1 MDYLFEIFTEEIP
14 ATLLNRAVKDMKAIT
29 ERKIQDFNIK
39 FKKIETFGTPRRL
52 TLFIWGL
59 DEREKDI
66 EKEIK
71 GPPASI
77 AFDKDGNPTKVLS
90 KFLSSNGLA
99 ENDIVKKDTA
109 KGTYVFAVKRI
120 KGKRAKEVVKEIS
133 LFLLQHL
140 SFPNSMYWDNP
151 GVKFIRPIRGMIS
164 LLGNE
169 VVKLSYAGVES
180 GRTTYGLRIDKPRMI
195 EIDSPTDY
203 LKKIREQYVILSFDE
218 RKKMV
223 ERNMKIEAS
232 KVNGYPSTTLSHLE
246 EVVNLTEYPTPFLAR
261 IDKEALNI
269 PDCITES
276 IIEGH
281 LKSIV
286 VRGDKGKL
294 LPYFIGVRNGL
305 SDFVE
310 VVKSGY
316 EKVVKARV
324 LDGKFFFEE
333 DKRNKLDDFVEK
345 LKGVVFIKDLGTL
358 YDKTLR
364 LVALSEV
371 ALNTLSLSADE
382 AENLK
387 RAAFLS
393 KADLVSNVVKEFP
406 NLQGKMGSIYAEIQ
420 GESKDVSTAI
430 YEQYL
435 PTPGGDLFPKTKTG
449 ALLSLIDKIDTLVG
463 ALGIGVKVSGSKDPF
478 GLRRVGNGIAQILF
492 SMDIPS
498 FPLSVLINSSIEI
511 YRKQG
516 FKIDP
521 TPGDVELFLKE
532 RAKSLLKE
540 LSFRYD
546 VINAVVS
553 LPVDFMPTYPRRAK
567 VLEKHLDEDTLLY
580 IVLSNKRV
588 KNILGKYQGQKSSV
602 DPSLFFERDEEAL
615 YNAVETVQ
623 NKVSEELKQMNY
635 EEVMNLF
642 YALYPVISQFFDNV
656 LVMDKKDEIRNNRF
670 ALLSEL
676 KSLFD
681 AFADFSEIALEK
693 KGS

>member
-14 ATLLNRAVKDMKAIT
+14 AMLLNKAVQDMKAIT
-29 ERKIQDFNIK
+29 ERKIQDFNIE

-52 TLFIWGL
+52 VLFIWGL
-59 DEREKDI
+59 GDREQDI
-66 EKEIK
+66 VKEIK

-77 AFDKDGNPTKVLS
+77 AFDEEGNPTKVLD
-90 KFLSSNGLA
+90 KFLSSNGLT
-99 ENDIVKKDTA
+99 EKDIVKKDTA
-109 KGTYVFAVKRI
+109 KGTYLFATKRI
-120 KGKRAKEVVKEIS
+120 EGKEAEEVVKEIS

-140 SFPNSMYWDNP
+140 SFPNPMYWDSP
-151 GVKFIRPIRGMIS
+151 DVKFIRPIRGIIS
-164 LLGNE
+164 LLGNK
-169 VVKLSYAGVES
+169 VVKYSYAGIES
-180 GRTTYGLRIDKPRMI
+180 GRTTYGLRIDKPRVV
-195 EIDSPTDY
+195 EIDSPIDY

-218 RKKMV
+218 RRKMV

-232 KVNGYPSTTLSHLE
+232 KVNGHPSSTLSHLE

-286 VRGDKGKL
+286 VRDDKGKL

-310 VVKSGY
+310 VVKAGY

-333 DKRNKLDDFVEK
+333 DKKNKLDDFVEK

-364 LVALSEV
+364 LVNLSEHISK
-371 ALNTLSLSADE
+371 ALSLSNE
-382 AENLK
+382 ETKELQ

-420 GESKDVSTAI
+420 GENKDVSTAI

-435 PTPGGDLFPKTKTG
+435 PSPTGDLVPETKIG
-449 ALLSLIDKIDTLVG
+449 ALLSIIDKIDTLVG

-478 GLRRVGNGIAQILF
+478 GLRRVGNGIVQILF
-492 SMDIPS
+492 SMNAPS
-498 FPLSVLINSSIEI
+498 FPLSTLINSSIEI

-516 FKIDP
+516 FKIDLVP
-521 TPGDVELFLKE
+521 SDVELFLKD
-532 RAKSLLKE
+532 RAKSLLKD

-553 LPVDFMPTYPRRAK
+553 LPVDVMPTYPKRAK
-567 VLEKHLDEDTLLY
+567 VLEKHLSEDTLLY

-588 KNILGKYQGQKSSV
+588 KNILDKSSTQKGSV
-602 DPSLFFERDEEAL
+602 NPSLFFERDEEAL
-615 YNAVETVQ
+615 YNAVETSRV
-623 NKVSEELKQMNY
+623 KVFEELNQMDY

>member
-14 ATLLNRAVKDMKAIT
+14 ATLLNRAVRDVKVIT

-52 TLFIWGL
+52 TLFIWDL
-59 DEREKDI
+59 DDREKDV

-71 GPPASI
+71 GPPVSI
-77 AFDKDGNPTKVLS
+77 AFGKNGNPTKVFD
-90 KFLSSNGLA
+90 KFLSSNSLS
-99 ENDIVKKDTA
+99 ERNIIKKDTP
-109 KGTYVFAVKRI
+109 KGTYLFAVKRI
-120 KGKRAKEVVKEIS
+120 RGKKAEEVVKEIS

-140 SFPNSMYWDNP
+140 SFPNPMYWNSPD
-151 GVKFIRPIRGMIS
+151 VKFIRPIRGIIS
-164 LLGNE
+164 LLGDN
-169 VVKLSYAGVES
+169 VIKFSYAGIES
-180 GRTTYGLRIDKPRMI
+180 GRTTYGLRIDKPRVV
-195 EIDSPTDY
+195 EVDSPSDY
-203 LKKIREQYVILSFDE
+203 LKKIREQYVILSFNE

-232 KVNGYPSTTLSHLE
+232 KVNGHPSSTLLHLE

-286 VRGDKGKL
+286 VRNDKGEL

-333 DKRNKLDDFVEK
+333 DKKNKLDDFVEK
-345 LKGVVFIKDLGTL
+345 LKGVVFIKGLGTL
-358 YDKTLR
+358 HDKTLR
-364 LVALSEV
+364 LVKLSERLSN
-371 ALNTLSLSADE
+371 ALSLSDDE
-382 AENLK
+382 TEDLK

-420 GESKDVSTAI
+420 GESKNVSSAI

-435 PTPGGDLFPKTKTG
+435 PSPAGDLLPKTKIG
-449 ALLSLIDKIDTLVG
+449 ALLSIVDKIDTLVG

-478 GLRRVGNGIAQILF
+478 GLRRVGNGVVQILF
-492 SMDIPS
+492 SMNVPS
-498 FPLSVLINSSIEI
+498 FPLRTLVNSSIEI
-511 YRKQG
+511 YINQG
-516 FKIDP
+516 FKIGLVSD
-521 TPGDVELFLKE
+521 DAVLFLKD

-546 VINAVVS
+546 VVNAVVS
-553 LPVDFMPTYPRRAK
+553 LPIDFMPTYPKRAK
-567 VLEKHLDEDTLLY
+567 VLEKHLNEETLLY
-580 IVLSNKRV
+580 IILSNKRV
-588 KNILGKYQGQKSSV
+588 KNILAKYQGVKSSV
-602 DPSLFFERDEEAL
+602 NPSLFFEREEEFL
-615 YNAVETVQ
+615 YDAVETTRDRVLDKL
-623 NKVSEELKQMNY
+623 NQMDY

-642 YALYPVISQFFDNV
+642 YSLYPVVSKFFDNV
-656 LVMDKKDEIRNNRF
+656 LVMDERNEIRENRF

-676 KSLFD
+676 KLLFD

>member
-1 MDYLFEIFTEEIP
+1 MDYLLEIFTEEIP
-14 ATLLNRAVKDMKAIT
+14 AMLLNKAVRDIKTIT
-29 ERKIQDFNIK
+29 ERKIHDFNIK
-39 FKKIETFGTPRRL
+39 FKKIETLGTPRRL
-52 TLFIWGL
+52 VLFIWGL
-59 DEREKDI
+59 DEKEQDI

-71 GPPASI
+71 GPPVSI
-77 AFDKDGNPTKVLS
+77 AFDKDGNPTQVFD
-90 KFLSSNGLA
+90 KFLLSNNLTK
-99 ENDIVKKDTA
+99 EDVVKKNTP
-109 KGTYVFAVKRI
+109 KGSYLFAIKHI
-120 KGKRAKEVVKEIS
+120 KGKTAEEVVKEIS

-140 SFPNSMYWDNP
+140 NFPNPMYWDNP
-151 GVKFIRPIRGMIS
+151 GIKFIRPIRGIIS
-164 LLGNE
+164 LLGNK
-169 VVKLSYAGVES
+169 VIKFTYAGVES

-195 EIDSPTDY
+195 EVDSPNDY
-203 LKKIREQYVILSFDE
+203 LKKLREQYVILSFDE

-232 KVNGYPSTTLSHLE
+232 KVNGHSSSSLSHLE
-246 EVVNLTEYPTPFLAR
+246 EVVNLTEYPTPFLAK

-286 VRGDKGKL
+286 VRDNRGKL

-310 VVKSGY
+310 VVKAGY

-333 DKRNKLDDFVEK
+333 DKRNKLDDLVEK
-345 LKGVVFIKDLGTL
+345 LKGVIFIKDLGTL

-364 LVALSEV
+364 LVKLSETTSK
-371 ALNTLSLSADE
+371 ALSLSDNE
-382 AENLK
+382 AKKLK
-387 RAAFLS
+387 RAAYLS

-420 GESKDVSTAI
+420 GEEKDVSAAI

-435 PTPGGDLFPKTKTG
+435 PLPAGNLLPKTKIG
-449 ALLSLIDKIDTLVG
+449 ALLSIMDKIDTLVG
-463 ALGIGVKVSGSKDPF
+463 AFGIGVKVSGSKDPF
-478 GLRRVGNGIAQILF
+478 GLRRVGNGLVQILF
-492 SMDIPS
+492 SMGTAE
-498 FPLSVLINSSIEI
+498 FPLSLLINSSIET
-511 YRKQG
+511 YKKQG
-516 FKIDP
+516 FEINLS
-521 TPGDVELFLKE
+521 VNELELFLKE

-546 VINAVVS
+546 VINAVIS
-553 LPVDFMPTYPRRAK
+553 LPVDFMPTYPERAK

-615 YNAVETVQ
+615 YNAVVTAQ
-623 NKVSEELKQMNY
+623 NRVSEELKQMNY

-656 LVMDKKDEIRNNRF
+656 LVMDKKDEVRKNRF

-693 KGS
+693 KGA

>member
-14 ATLLNRAVKDMKAIT
+14 ATLLNKAVRNVKTIT
-29 ERKIQDFNIK
+29 ERKIQDFNIN
-39 FKKIETFGTPRRL
+39 FKKIEVFGTPRRL
-52 TLFIWGL
+52 TLFIRGL
-59 DEREKDI
+59 EDKEQDV

-71 GPPASI
+71 GPPVSI
-77 AFDKDGNPTKVLS
+77 AFDKDGNPTKILG
-90 KFLSSNGLA
+90 KFLSSNNLT
-99 ENDIVKKDTA
+99 EKDIFKKDTA
-109 KGTYVFAVKRI
+109 KGTYVFASKRI
-120 KGKRAKEVVKEIS
+120 KGRTAEEVVRDVS

-140 SFPNSMYWDNP
+140 SFPNPMYWDNP
-151 GVKFIRPIRGMIS
+151 GVKFIRPIRGMIA
-164 LLGNE
+164 LLRNT
-169 VVKLSYAGVES
+169 VVKFSYAGIET
-180 GRTTYGLRIDKPRMI
+180 GRTTYGLRIDKPRKI
-195 EIDSPTDY
+195 EVDSPDDY
-203 LKKIREQYVILSFDE
+203 LKKIREHYVILSFNE

-232 KVNGYPSTTLSHLE
+232 KVNGRPSSTLSHLE

-286 VRGDKGKL
+286 VRDDGGKL

-310 VVKSGY
+310 VVRGGY

-333 DKRNKLDDFVEK
+333 DKKSKLDDFVEK

-364 LVALSEV
+364 LVEISEV
-371 ALNTLSLSADE
+371 VSSNLFLSSKEYED
-382 AENLK
+382 LK

-420 GESKDVSTAI
+420 GENRVVSTAI

-435 PTPGGDLFPKTKTG
+435 PSPAANLLPKTKIG
-449 ALLSLIDKIDTLVG
+449 ALLSLVDRIDTLVG

-478 GLRRVGNGIAQILF
+478 GLRRVGNGIVQILF
-492 SMDIPS
+492 SMGVES
-498 FPLSVLINSSIEI
+498 FPLSKLIRSSIEI
-511 YRKQG
+511 YKKQG
-516 FKIDP
+516 FKINLVP
-521 TPGDVELFLKE
+521 EDVELFLKD
-532 RAKSLLKE
+532 RAKSLLRE

-546 VINAVVS
+546 IINAVVS
-553 LPVDFMPTYPRRAK
+553 LPVDFMPTYPQRAK
-567 VLEKHLDEDTLLY
+567 VIEKHLSEDTLLY

-588 KNILGKYQGQKSSV
+588 KNILAKRRGKKSTV
-602 DPSLFFERDEEAL
+602 NPSLFFERDEEAL
-615 YNAVETVQ
+615 YNAVETTR
-623 NKVSEELKQMNY
+623 NKVFEKLKEMNY

-656 LVMDKKDEIRNNRF
+656 LVMDKNDEIRSNRF

-693 KGS
+693 KEA